1 MSSSS
6 RSKSGQNI
14 DLDIKYLCLNPCS
27 FEGCYVL
34 NKTNKRLTFK
44 LENLEMLASGAFSG
58 KILLES
64 IIFVYVN
71 AIYIY
76 LYNIYALP
84 LSGWVQVPT
93 PGRRMRL

>member
-34 NKTNKRLTFK
+34 NKTNKFK

-76 LYNIYALP
+76 IYIIYMLC
-84 LSGWVQVPT
+84 L
-93 PGRRMRL
+93 